1 MVIKMSIFKLSDE
14 RHLSLILP
22 QIIIFVCQLRQHKSE
37 LPWKIMEQ
45 QKLCLLRHSY
55 NNFIITF
62 SLQPRQCLHV
72 VRLFILVFLLYT
84 GTLLLRTVP
93 LAGRIQRGKKWSL
106 LAMINDKYLIGVIT
120 SHRNSY
126 SRFPLC
132 PINYV
137 KMPGLHYFRL
147 RKRRVEVKGLDL
159 VDQLPLPG
167 GALTCNWSH
176 KPKSILYPTET
187 NI

>member
-22 QIIIFVCQLRQHKSE
+22 QIIIFVCQLRQHESE

-45 QKLCLLRHSY
+45 QKLCLRRHSY

-72 VRLFILVFLLYT
+72 VRLFVLVFLLYT
-84 GTLLLRTVP
+84 GTLLLHTNP
-93 LAGRIQRGKKWSL
+93 SATRIQRGKKWSL
-106 LAMINDKYLIGVIT
+106 LEMINDKYLIGVIT

-126 SRFPLC
+126 SRFPHYGLLITC
-132 PINYV
+132 RF
-137 KMPGLHYFRL
+137 PGLHYFKL
-147 RKRRVEVKGLDL
+147 RKRRVEVKGAWSCRPVAPPKWCPYL
-159 VDQLPLPG
+159 QL
-167 GALTCNWSH
+167 
-176 KPKSILYPTET
+176 KP
-187 NI
+187 